1 MELVWKEEREE
12 FPCHFTGLIC
22 LTVATV
28 YRWLFL
34 ALVHR
39 FTDLGG
45 SSQNIAFILTSLQK
59 ATCGLI

>member
-12 FPCHFTGLIC
+12 FPCHFTASD